1 MNKTKWITAAAT
13 ALTLTAT
20 LGFAATSD
28 DAKGKEGY
36 GHQRGGGH
44 HQKGGFGGER
54 FAEKLGLTDA
64 QKQQVKTLQ
73 TNFREQ
79 NKAFF
84 DSGRQTREDMRAA
97 KQAND
102 TTKLEALKATMKA
115 QHEQMKQIQ
124 ATQTAQIVALL
135 TPEQKAK
142 YDAIKAEREAKRAA
156 HANGERGNR
165 GNK

>member
-36 GHQRGGGH
+36 GHHRGGH

-64 QKQQVKTLQ
+64 QKQQVQDLQ
-73 TNFREQ
+73 QNFRQQ

-84 DSGRQTREDMRAA
+84 DSVRQTREDMRAA

-115 QHEQMKQIQ
+115 QHEQMKQIRD
-124 ATQTAQIVALL
+124 TQTAQIVALL

-142 YDAIKAEREAKRAA
+142 YDAIKAEREAKRAE
-156 HANGERGNR
+156 HGERGQR